1 MRQYEDNI
9 YIACN
14 IGIVKYDFNRSEW
27 DLIINSVQYQN
38 KNIFSLEINR
48 KNIYL
53 GTDDGIMKIN
63 YKTGHLNEYSFPFIG
78 RVNQMIIIDNFLWA
92 GTSNGLLKFKWKTG
106 I

>member
-1 MRQYEDNI
+1 
-9 YIACN
+9 
-14 IGIVKYDFNRSEW
+14 
-27 DLIINSVQYQN
+27 
-38 KNIFSLEINR
+38 
-48 KNIYL
+48 
-53 GTDDGIMKIN
+53 MKIN